1 MTTKSMTRIAVVMA
15 AFALFVGCKKEKAET
30 KTNEPQAT
38 PIEGML
44 HFNSAEEF
52 AETQQKVT
60 SMGDAE
66 RRDWERQQ
74 GFKSFA
80 TKCEELFEEFETKGI
95 NSDNDIYDFVKANPE
110 YFYIREEDGEKY
122 LTSYLEFSSYY
133 QFVDE
138 NRMLQIG
145 NNLIKV
151 FDEGVITAPIC
162 EEEKLLNVS
171 SFFEPAQESFSY
183 FENNQTDFVSEVK
196 HEDGCDCDPIETIA
210 RKTNDNNR
218 TYARFYIDKVAIL
231 TGNSMLDS
239 YYYENDVYYNDYRM
253 KIRPYH
259 RILGIW
265 YWCRRTISYNVSYSM
280 VSDEGHT
287 HTGDTIGQDSGGKV
301 DILLH
306 RYMGKYIFASYGFIT
321 GYVATPDAYRT
332 IPCSSMNGFHE

>member
-1 MTTKSMTRIAVVMA
+1 MTRIAIVMA

-30 KTNEPQAT
+30 KTNEPQST

-44 HFNSAEEF
+44 YFNSAEEF

-60 SMGDAE
+60 AMNEAE
-66 RRDWERQQ
+66 RRNWERQQ

-80 TKCEELFEEFETKGI
+80 TKCEELFEKFEAKGI
-95 NSDNDIYDFVKANPE
+95 NSDEDIIEFVKSNSE

-145 NNLIKV
+145 ENLIKV
-151 FDEGVITAPIC
+151 FDEGVISGPIC
-162 EEEKLLNVS
+162 EEEKLLNIS
-171 SFFEPAQESFSY
+171 SFYEPAQEGFNY
-183 FENNQTDFVSEVK
+183 YENGQTDFVSETK
-196 HEDGCDCDPIETIA
+196 HEDGCDCDTKETIA
-210 RKTNDNNR
+210 RKTNENNR
-218 TYARFYIDKVAIL
+218 TYVRFYIDKVAIQ
-231 TGNSMLDS
+231 TGNAILDA
-239 YYYENDVYYNDYRM
+239 YYYEYDMFYNDYRM

-280 VSDEGHT
+280 MSEQGYT
-287 HTGDTIGQDSGGKV
+287 YSGDTIGQESGGKV

-306 RYMGKYIFASYGFIT
+306 RYIGKYMFVSYGSIT
-321 GYVATPDAYRT
+321 GYVATPDAYRS
-332 IPCSSMNGFHE
+332 IPCSSMDGFHE